1 MKKIL
6 TLILVLTMVLTMA
19 ACGGSEAPAGT
30 PGTNE
35 GNTNTPADSTPAG
48 EQVGQTPDAGTEET
62 YSFDYKGVKLELYAD
77 AAPVIAAL
85 GEPTKYSESAS
96 CAFDGLDK
104 NYYYGNLDLDT
115 YPEGDK
121 DRIYGWWFAD
131 DTLTTAEGIY
141 IGATQADVEAAYGTD
156 SFNGTN
162 AYVIK
167 KGEGNLTIIMKD
179 GVVNSIQYAII
190 LK

>member
-6 TLILVLTMVLTMA
+6 TLILALCMAVSMA
-19 ACGGSEAPAGT
+19 ACGGSE
-30 PGTNE
+30 
-35 GNTNTPADSTPAG
+35 TPAG
-48 EQVGQTPDAGTEET
+48 NTGDTGDAGNAGVSTDTPNTGAEET
-62 YSFDYKGVKLELYAD
+62 YKFTYKGVELELYAE

-104 NYYYGNLDLDT
+104 NYYYGNLYIDT
-115 YPEGDK
+115 YPEGGK
-121 DRIYGWWFAD
+121 DYIYGWWFAD

-141 IGATQADVEAAYGTD
+141 IGASQADVEAAYGADT
-156 SFNGTN
+156 FNGTN
-162 AYVIK
+162 AYVIT
-167 KGEGNLTIIMKD
+167 KGEGTLTVIMKD
-179 GVVNSIQYAII
+179 GVVSSIQYAII

>member
-6 TLILVLTMVLTMA
+6 TLILALCMVLTMA
-19 ACGGSEAPAGT
+19 ACGGSEAPAGNA
-30 PGTNE
+30 G
-35 GNTNTPADSTPAG
+35 TNTPAGSTADPGTG
-48 EQVGQTPDAGTEET
+48 ENYT
-62 YSFDYKGVKLELYAD
+62 FDYKGVKLELYAD

-85 GEPTKYSESAS
+85 GEPTKYSETAS

-104 NYYYGNLDLDT
+104 NYYYGNLYIDT

-121 DRIYGWWFAD
+121 DHIYGWWFAD

-141 IGATQADVEAAYGTD
+141 IGATQAEVEKAYGADT
-156 SFNGTN
+156 FNGTN
-162 AYVIK
+162 AYVVK
-167 KGEGNLTIIMKD
+167 KGEGNLTVIMKD

>member
-6 TLILVLTMVLTMA
+6 MLILALCMVLAMA

-30 PGTNE
+30 NNE
-35 GNTNTPADSTPAG
+35 TPNNTPADTAPEG

-62 YSFDYKGVKLELYAD
+62 YTFDYKGTKLELYAD

-104 NYYYGNLDLDT
+104 NYYYGNLYLDT
-115 YPEGDK
+115 YPEGGK
-121 DRIYGWWFAD
+121 DHIYGWWFAD
-131 DTLTTAEGIY
+131 DTLTTA
-141 IGATQADVEAAYGTD
+141 
-156 SFNGTN
+156 
-162 AYVIK
+162 
-167 KGEGNLTIIMKD
+167 
-179 GVVNSIQYAII
+179 
-190 LK
+190 

>member
-6 TLILVLTMVLTMA
+6 TFVLALAMVLSMA
-19 ACGGSEAPAGT
+19 ACGGSE
-30 PGTNE
+30 
-35 GNTNTPADSTPAG
+35 TPAG
-48 EQVGQTPDAGTEET
+48 NTGTNNNEVGGKPADTGAET
-62 YSFDYKGVKLELYAD
+62 YSYTYKGVELKLYAE

-85 GEPTKYSESAS
+85 GEPVKYSESAS

-104 NYYYGNLDLDT
+104 NYYYGNLYIDT
-115 YPEGDK
+115 YPEGGK
-121 DRIYGWWFAD
+121 DYIYGWWFAD

-141 IGATQADVEAAYGTD
+141 IGASQADVETAYGADT
-156 SFNGTN
+156 FNGTN

-167 KGEGNLTIIMKD
+167 KGEGTLTVIMKD

>member
-6 TLILVLTMVLTMA
+6 TLILALAMVLSLA
-19 ACGGSEAPAGT
+19 ACGGSET
-30 PGTNE
+30 PT
-35 GNTNTPADSTPAG
+35 GNTGNSETPNIPNNTGA
-48 EQVGQTPDAGTEET
+48 ET
-62 YSFDYKGVKLELYAD
+62 YSYTYKGVELKLYAE

-85 GEPTKYSESAS
+85 GEPVKYSESAS

-104 NYYYGNLDLDT
+104 NYYYGNLYIDT
-115 YPEGDK
+115 YPENGK
-121 DRIYGWWFAD
+121 DYIYGWWFAD

-141 IGATQADVEAAYGTD
+141 IGSSQADVEAAYGADT
-156 SFNGTN
+156 FNGTN

-167 KGEGNLTIIMKD
+167 KGEGNLTVILKD

-190 LK
+190 LN